1 MAVQQKE
8 SRFEFLYN
16 FLAGGV
22 AGITAKTLT
31 APIERVKL
39 ILQTSR

>member
-1 MAVQQKE
+1 MTAKQE
-8 SRFEFLYN
+8 SRFEFLFN
-16 FLAGGV
+16 FLAGGL
-22 AGITAKTLT
+22 AGVTAKTLT